1 MILRSKKRE
10 SYLTTECKVWLK
22 KHFAEFIP
30 EGDSMGYKY
39 SIVDD
44 ETDIVSVSIF
54 YVKMEIV

>member
-1 MILRSKKRE
+1 MILRSKQRE

-22 KHFAEFIP
+22 KHFAKFIP

-44 ETDIVSVSIF
+44 ETDKVFVSIF
-54 YVKMEIV
+54 